1 MIATSSIMLSC
12 SSASSEL
19 TEDWEEP
26 HKVVNWATSP
36 QPIELTEEQK
46 AFEKLSPEEQKEK
59 LSKRVATIKVRC
71 KNWPNCTDP
80 TCTYSHPT
88 ETVSV

>member
-1 MIATSSIMLSC
+1 
-12 SSASSEL
+12 
-19 TEDWEEP
+19 
-26 HKVVNWATSP
+26 
-36 QPIELTEEQK
+36 LTEEQK

-71 KNWPNCTDP
+71 INWPNCTNP
-80 TCTYSHPT
+80 TCAYSHPT